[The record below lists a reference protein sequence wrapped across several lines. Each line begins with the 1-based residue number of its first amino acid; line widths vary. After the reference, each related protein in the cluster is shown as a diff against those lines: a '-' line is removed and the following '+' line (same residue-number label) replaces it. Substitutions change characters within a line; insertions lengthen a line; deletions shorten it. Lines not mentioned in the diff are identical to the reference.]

1 MQLSLKAGAF
11 ALALMIFQLLT
22 SYIVYF
28 FSIDS
33 LLIQSCVIYFAALG
47 IPTVIYIAVTK
58 SKAQNALF
66 LNPLNLFNIILIILM
81 SLCIQPLL
89 YFLSGISTLLFP
101 NVVAEQMNT
110 YADTNVIV
118 LLLSLAVLPAFFEE
132 ICYRGIIFSGYGNV
146 NIKKAAVICG
156 FLFAIAHLSAQ
167 QFLYSFFVG
176 IVFCIMV
183 YYTKSIYS
191 SMLSHFLINSIQVII
206 IKLSVQIPAVDTAA
220 AVSISD
226 IGTMGI
232 AAAATLPLLALL
244 FIAFIKINAIPSDML
259 LLKNENILQ
268 HNPDKAY
275 EEKAVTWPII
285 LLTVYYVLMT
295 IIAPNI

>member
-1 MQLSLKAGAF
+1 
-11 ALALMIFQLLT
+11 
-22 SYIVYF
+22 
-28 FSIDS
+28 
-33 LLIQSCVIYFAALG
+33 
-47 IPTVIYIAVTK
+47 
-58 SKAQNALF
+58 
-66 LNPLNLFNIILIILM
+66 
-81 SLCIQPLL
+81 
-89 YFLSGISTLLFP
+89 
-101 NVVAEQMNT
+101 
-110 YADTNVIV
+110 
-118 LLLSLAVLPAFFEE
+118 
-132 ICYRGIIFSGYGNV
+132 
-146 NIKKAAVICG
+146 
-156 FLFAIAHLSAQ
+156 
-167 QFLYSFFVG
+167 
-176 IVFCIMV
+176 
-183 YYTKSIYS
+183 
-191 SMLSHFLINSIQVII
+191 MLSHFLINSIQVII